1 MIGGAMSK
9 TNRGE
14 SNGPRVG
21 CGAAIV
27 ADGKLLLVKRRRPPE
42 AGCWGLP
49 GGKVDRFETV
59 LDATIREVE
68 EELGITVLDPVH
80 LLDMELIDREA
91 DEHWIAPVFR
101 VERWEGTPRLMEPD
115 KHEAFD
121 RFPLDAPP
129 APLTEAARV
138 VLIALRGREGN

>member
-1 MIGGAMSK
+1 MSGADRTLS
-9 TNRGE
+9 
-14 SNGPRVG
+14 SGPRVG

-27 ADGKLLLVKRRRPPE
+27 DDGKILLVKRRRPPE

-59 LDATIREVE
+59 RAAAIREVE
-68 EELGITVLDPVH
+68 EELGVTVLDPVH
-80 LLDMELIDREA
+80 LTVMELIDRGA
-91 DEHWIAPVFR
+91 DEHWIAPTFR

-115 KHEAFD
+115 KHEAFGW
-121 RFPLDAPP
+121 FPIDTPP

-138 VLIALRGREGN
+138 ALIALRNPPTTSDPL